1 MDTQG
6 ARETDAEKDNE
17 ETDSE
22 GGTQAK
28 TRGDRAGP
36 GERRRCDRKSQRGPE
51 IPRGPETRGSGGQR
65 AEGPGD
71 AATGSG
77 REKHGGG
84 GARQARARGWGR
96 RGPGTR
102 AEWDRNKKTGRQALG
117 EDRDADQR
125 ETNTEGRGQEARD
138 GRDGRGVRGRRADV
152 RGSPG
157 EGRPGRRRGARST
170 AGTDSRWGAPLR
182 PRQVLTLQV
191 LLHHQAGVALP
202 GPPGQFDQGVLVAR
216 QQLLLRGLPEA
227 PGRLPGWGSGS
238 RGPGVQGCGGRGAGW
253 GAAEAAAPRQRG
265 SHPLRPRGRP
275 ASPRFSRFSTTA
287 ASSCRW
293 SLRSRKRCSWSR
305 CAICRRR
312 SCTSVRCWAASC
324 SALSRSRPVLLFAS
338 SLGEGEGSPGQG
350 DWRAGDSLEPRDGRG
365 QPEVGDC
372 VEQGSQDPGKGQ
384 NLADVILTSQKAES
398 FLGS

>member
-1 MDTQG
+1 MRQKVTEG
-6 ARETDAEKDNE
+6 PRNTERARDAGKW
-17 ETDSE
+17 
-22 GGTQAK
+22 GTES
-28 TRGDRAGP
+28 RGPRRRRDGLRAGEARRWGCAAGP
-36 GERRRCDRKSQRGPE
+36 GKGVGEAGAGHTSRMGQKQKDGETGTWRGQRCRPEGDKHGRTGTGGPRRAGRTWGPRETGRRKGLPGRGP
-51 IPRGPETRGSGGQR
+51 PW
-65 AEGPGD
+65 A
-71 AATGSG
+71 
-77 REKHGGG
+77 
-84 GARQARARGWGR
+84 
-96 RGPGTR
+96 
-102 AEWDRNKKTGRQALG
+102 
-117 EDRDADQR
+117 
-125 ETNTEGRGQEARD
+125 TEGRTEH
-138 GRDGRGVRGRRADV
+138 GRHGFAM
-152 RGSPG
+152 
-157 EGRPGRRRGARST
+157 GRPTGRP
-170 AGTDSRWGAPLR
+170 PLR